1 MLLESLERRDAPG
14 AMLPVSWEAV
24 LDVLSVKPDQLSN
37 LTVSNKRK
45 RLDLPA
51 EILND
56 KAQPISK
63 PASLIAVD
71 SSLKMAALQ
80 GSHRALPQRNLS
92 DLREPHVNAGLTRL
106 FHFQHGHAEDGIAS
120 PSDSKQSFDG
130 TSRLDANSLFSS
142 PSNSRDIAKGDSLS
156 LGGIGANGSGG
167 GSGSGEGQQQTNP
180 TSLNGQPM
188 GPTGLPSESLH
199 ASGGGSS
206 NQADQPS
213 IGRGNTKS
221 SSVSSEAAKQ
231 PMASPSNAS
240 SQDSPNPQSSEI
252 RSVPTVPHGPN
263 SITATPSIDT
273 RRFSLDRLSLHLTAG
288 TLAPSVHMVSPIPSQ
303 GQARI
308 YVEGGLGK
316 AIDIDG
322 LGYSTRLVKPQI
334 EILVTNSNSITE
346 SSRARSLGILQSR
359 DFRQDSN
366 HFSGTVAGELAPG
379 SLLYA
384 RVVGTHT
391 FEHVSAPFSYS
402 TSRDADSDGVHDQLE
417 LSAPQS
423 DINGDGVSDH
433 SQPNVAS
440 FPESRFGEWLSLSA
454 SIGEFK
460 NIRTFQSNLPSEQQK
475 LPYGLIGFDVDN
487 VPIGGI
493 SIVRLQL
500 PTDSST
506 NQYWKLDSLSNQLVD
521 FSFNGST
528 GAKWESGAFLL
539 YLQDGGRGDADGI
552 ANGRI
557 VDPGGP
563 GTSPFRMFSIPQSS
577 WTFQETG
584 GTQGNAG
591 TFSNQQ
597 MIEGDSL
604 LSSLTTSW
612 TVPASANALL
622 FDFRIKFDRDS
633 SQINDAFEVGFV
645 DALGNSLVP
654 TFAANRDSFL
664 NVTEGQ
670 SPAFGT
676 TTSLNTTFI
685 GQEVLYQA
693 ALDLNSVPAGTSGTL
708 FVRLVNND
716 NASGQDNSTAV
727 RLYFDNN
734 SPAANQD
741 SYSTLEDTP
750 LTVPGPGVLGNDS
763 DPESDSLRAVLV
775 TQPSNG
781 SVALGPDGGF
791 NYLPSPNFFGIDSF
805 TYNANDGFLNSSDAT
820 VIISVVAVNDA
831 PVAIDDNYSAR
842 FNQPL
847 SIAAANGLLRNDYDI
862 DSTGLTASQVIGVDQ
877 GPNHGSILLQADGSF
892 SYSPNTGFS
901 GNDFFTYRTFDGM
914 AFSNPVR
921 ANIRIAPTV
930 TGVFADSTLWS
941 NNFAFAALGYPLM
954 GNTRN
959 LPWFNLNQIRIQF
972 SEPIQTVSS
981 GEVVIHGSPTR
992 NIDYNTGLV
1001 VSRPDSRTLELTL
1014 RSGLVFTTDR
1024 IQVSVLD
1031 SVRDLQEVLID
1042 GNADGLPGD
1051 PFNLAFAV
1059 VRGDVNN
1066 SNSVLSSDVTLVSRS
1081 QSGIGTYNP
1090 FMDVNGSASIL
1101 SNDVTLVSRNQ
1112 SGLATADASINS
1124 LLSPSIITNP
1134 TSLSKFFVPDSSD
1147 RVAYRYSSDGTSRRF
1162 LPTTTSM
1169 NVRGSA
1175 MTSAGDKLWLISA
1188 NDEVQVFQPATGTL
1202 LGNWKANGGGTSE
1215 GITIWGN
1222 DAWVVSPGTDRVY
1235 RFQEGARTLSGTLD
1249 ASSSFSLD
1257 SANSQPTGIVT
1268 NGVHFWVTDS
1278 LSDRMFIYS
1287 LNGSPMGS
1295 WPLDP
1300 ANTNATGVTLNPAG
1314 GTDLWTVDKDTRRV
1328 YTYAGGL
1335 EWLSSNQSKPALSSF
1350 SLNSQNTDPEDIA
1363 DPPPLVDPMRWIGTS
1378 GGNWNSPSNWNLN
1391 RVPTMNDDV
1400 VIDIPNGDYNV
1411 DINGQ
1416 ANVRS
1421 LHAMDPIRVLF
1432 GGTLDIG
1439 STTEL
1444 SGLNL
1449 ESGGVVEGNGNIVV
1463 TNEFL
1468 WRGGALRGNGIFEL
1482 AATAS
1487 GSIAGNSIKNLN
1499 RSWINNGRVTM
1510 TSQLALGPN
1519 SSFQNNSSGEFR
1531 IENDV
1536 DMVFG
1541 DFNRALTPRPFI
1553 NSGTLRKPN
1562 GTDESSLHLAI
1573 NNTTSG
1579 AVIVDSGLL
1588 RVNAG
1593 VSNVGSVT
1601 ISSSAQLTT
1610 FSTQTSPSIATI
1622 GFQQTAG
1629 VTTLN
1634 NGTLSTPS
1642 DLANGLRISG
1652 GILSGNGSLF
1662 GNVLNAG
1669 ELQIGNPIGAL
1680 SVSGSYAQSSNGLL
1694 SMDWLSDQPILG
1706 NDQLR
1711 VIGTVSLNGNIAIN
1725 RTGTPANANE
1735 VVFID
1740 NDGIE
1745 GIAGTFANLPNSAV
1759 VSLNGRDY
1767 KVNYAGNG
1775 SNSND
1780 LSLTLDAPM
1789 LSIRSVRQPESQTN
1803 FQFTVSLNRPSTDT
1817 VNVEY
1822 FTSND
1827 SATDPLDYLSQTG
1840 TLEFLPGQIS
1850 QTINIDVVNDSMVE
1864 TTERFFVNLHRPI
1877 FAGIAQPSAKGTI
1890 LDDDGDPIT
1899 RDNLGTDFW
1908 LTFPTNLGDAGSSA
1922 GPQSLFLFITS
1933 PHTTNGTVS
1942 IPGLGFNQSFSV
1954 QSNITTTVSIPTGA
1968 DPRGANG
1975 LIQNLGIRVVSDR
1988 EVAVYGLN
1996 QISQTTDAY
2005 TAIPVDILDTEYI
2018 VLGWKNTSN
2027 NVFARTQINVVAT
2040 ENNTSV
2046 SITPAATVIGR
2057 PAGVPYTINLNAGQ
2071 TYQLQANGIP
2081 LDLSGTIVS
2090 SNEPIAVFGGHS
2102 CANIPTDIP
2111 LCDHVVEQIPPT
2123 STWGTNFFTVPLAT
2137 RAVGDTFR
2145 IVASQDQTSISI
2157 NGVVVDIINK
2167 GQVFEQLLSQPSRI
2181 KTNRPVLVAQYANG
2195 QGFDNANADPFM
2207 MLIPPSEQFLAEYT
2221 VSTPAANF
2229 AINYMNVVIPT
2240 AAVGALKMDGNPIA
2254 GNLFAPIPKSRYS
2267 GAQIPVSVGSHNF
2280 TSDVP
2285 FGIYSYGFNVY
2296 DSYGYP
2302 GGMALANIADA
2313 RTLELTPVRFESQPG
2328 IQHELTAWAL
2338 DQNGS
2343 RLTGVRIDFEVSG
2356 THTKLGYAFTD
2367 SSGTATFRYAG
2378 TLLGTDLIT
2387 ASIGDLTQT
2396 AKMKWISPP
2405 PIISIKTPDYLS
2417 VHPANIPLLISGN
2430 AAAAIPAA
2438 QIVSVTIDGVPVG
2451 TLDSSGNFF
2460 ARVVPKPGQTTFQFT
2475 AIDSYGATASASI
2488 ILRGLDSS
2496 KPSDMFE
2503 TLSELPNLRLTHGIT
2518 SWNEKKSILYSE
2530 VEVANLGAYPAKAP
2544 LVIGLTNLS
2553 DPRVVPIDIDGY
2565 TPQGIPYYDLTR
2577 FVSSN
2582 SLAPNQ
2588 KSDRAIVA
2596 FYNPAE
2602 LPFTFDT
2609 VLMAQ
2614 LNRAPHFTSTP
2625 ITSVASGNPYQFE
2638 ILATDPDAD
2647 PLSYKLPIGPS
2658 GMTIDNGYLRWS
2670 PTQHDIGNHDIVISA
2685 TDGLGA
2691 TARLSFVLSV
2701 VAPTGNRSPVFSS
2714 IPVVVARVGEDYEYT
2729 FSATD
2734 ADGDSVSFSSEGSLP
2749 NGASIIVG
2757 NSTSGDATAKLIW
2770 KPAASNA
2777 GANLITL
2784 VASDGKP
2791 NSRALQSFQ
2800 LQVQPE
2806 LGNRAPE
2813 FTSIPITQTLP
2824 ELPYQYTAVAIDPDR
2839 DPLVFQLTSA
2849 PNGMTIQS
2857 STGQVSWNPTASQIG
2872 AHAVAI
2878 EVSDGKGW
2886 RTTQSFSLQVLN
2898 STPGT
2903 LTGSVFFDVDGDG
2916 VRNSNEPPQTNWIV
2930 YLDAN
2935 QNNRLDAGEK
2945 SALSNSNGDYSLTN
2959 ITPGSYSLA
2968 IVMQSGW
2975 APTLPASQRYQGSI
2989 LANQTIS
2996 NLIFGN
3002 TTRGS
3007 NNNPPDFT
3015 SSPLASAI
3023 RGKRYRYTPT
3033 AIDADGDSL
3042 TFSLEYA
3049 PTGMV
3054 IDPAS
3059 GTLSWF
3065 VDTNMSESR
3074 VTLKVEDG
3082 QGGSDLQSFTL
3093 VIKPNELPEFISS
3106 PILKAVVGSPYG
3118 YDANAIDADDLTDS
3132 LRFKLDSAS
3141 VERGMTIQS
3150 ASGLI
3155 EWSNPFLGLYPIAI
3169 TVTDPYGAES
3179 IQRYD
3184 LAVNASDVNRP
3195 PQIFSNPSGQ
3205 IERGKTFVHSI
3216 AAFDPDND
3224 PISFGIVGPPLGM
3237 TLDASGTLRWTPTLA
3252 QLGTTIF
3259 TLAASDGSLTRTR
3272 NVTLAVAN
3280 HPSNDAPQFTT
3291 QPPAGGLAGKSY
3303 FYDANA
3309 FDPEGDTLRFELLSS
3324 PDGMT
3329 IDARSGIVDW
3339 KPNAN
3344 QAGFHPIRLRVSDM
3358 RGGSTTQ
3365 SATIDVGLV
3374 NRPPVISS
3382 SPVTSSPINKP
3393 YHYPVRVSD
3402 ADGDEVRFRLGNQ
3415 TTAVGIDLEIDP
3427 NTGLL
3432 SWTPKSLGTYTLEV
3446 IATDIHGLQAI
3457 QIYEMTVVD
3466 SNANQPPQ
3474 ITSTPLLTAEVGVQ
3488 YAYDLHAVD
3497 PDSSLLTYRLITPAS
3512 IPPNAS
3518 FDPATGLLLWTPTA
3532 DQLHQSIPHAIQV
3545 SDGQWTATQSFEIK
3559 IVPANSPPILRPLAD
3574 VTVVRGDKVLVDTSA
3589 SDADNDLIRF
3599 SLDAESIAA
3608 GLTIDADRGRIA
3620 WQTFAQ
3626 SIGSNPVTPLG
3637 SRTVTVSASDGR
3649 QLVSQSFLLITVADT
3664 AAPTVRLGAT
3674 DASGKQVVAPRVD
3687 QEILLFVSASDN
3699 VRIESRTLT
3708 LASVTRNG
3716 ITTPRNEVL
3725 TLDANHSARL
3735 RIQPDMIGLL
3745 RFQGTAIDPS
3755 GNIGTAT
3762 PLQLLV
3768 PDPDDL
3774 KPPVA
3779 QILGGPQLTLSQPTD
3794 IFANV
3799 SDESPLVTW
3808 QLELM
3813 NNTTRRL
3820 SLLASGSG
3828 NLANAPI
3835 ANLDTT
3841 MMRNGA
3847 YTLVLTAIDS
3857 GANKTIDAASVQI
3870 EGGLKLG
3877 NFSLGFNDLTVP
3889 VAGVPIM
3896 LTRRYDSLDADVS
3909 GDFGYGWSL
3918 DIATTKIELQIDPNR
3933 LPDLSGYIPFRDG
3946 DRVLVTLPDGTQEG
3960 FTFYGKPGTSFLGI
3974 VLDYVP
3980 AFVADAGVKSKLLV
3994 NSLPLKKVG
4003 DDYLDYA
4010 SGRLYNP
4017 ADPTFGGSY
4026 ELKLRNGS
4034 SLVINAKTG
4043 ELTTL
4048 VDRVGNEVIIGP
4060 DGFQSASGRGIRFE
4074 RDWANRIT
4082 AVIDP
4087 RGKRIEYEYDGA
4099 GDLVAMTNRV
4109 GATTRFTYADNRPHF
4124 LQSIVDPLGRTA
4136 ATATYAPD
4144 GRFHSLANA
4153 SGQSATASYN
4163 VSAGTQ
4169 SVTDANGFVSS
4180 QTLNARGNVTRTI
4193 DQTGVIATATFDSK
4207 GNVLSQTQV
4216 IGLEDTTSNE
4226 TDDLTTT
4233 YIYDSEFNLIET
4245 RDSFGNA
4252 SRSTH
4257 DEYGAVTSSTDSNGN
4272 TSRTHYN
4279 PDGTLAFTTDP
4290 DGNTSRFRA
4299 NDTGNITQ
4307 SRDRNNNLL
4316 FDAVYN
4322 SFGELTSMT
4331 PGEGLAQT
4339 IAYDD
4344 NGNSIA
4350 SWSFEGSGPNQV
4362 QALRLSRYN
4371 DDNKVV
4377 ASQSGRLPAG
4387 HHILAN
4393 FETVQ
4398 IPTEYLISSG
4408 QTEFDA
4414 IGQPQVAINDTGL
4427 RSETVRDID
4436 GRIVETRTQ
4445 QRASGSGNTLHWF
4458 LSRTVYDVMGR
4469 TIAVTDSHPLGIDPA
4484 LIESTRTEY
4493 DPAGR
4498 VTATYRV
4505 VGIQIELVGP
4515 QHSQQSRIASP
4526 GTVIPNSRTTN
4537 VYDSSG
4543 RSYLSIDGYGRESR
4557 STFNAQGQTVES
4569 RTQATTETGQVVWL
4583 VSRTV
4588 FDSQGRPLVTTDQY
4602 MDIGLSMDSSPV
4614 EATRAIYDSR
4624 GRSIGSQRL
4633 TGAIVRLTEKETSVV
4648 SFGTPVSSTRTE
4660 YDSQGRAFRQ
4670 IASDG
4675 QISET
4680 EYDSRGRV
4688 AATLG
4693 MHVLAS
4699 SVGLMARGDHHH
4711 VRLRSETRYNHL
4723 GQAFQSVTGVVEHGS
4738 VVNGV
4743 FVKSSLATDTDRSQ
4757 QRISESIYDDAGRVV
4772 RRNMPD
4778 GTFTRTEYDS
4788 KGRVVAE
4795 IDSIG
4800 NRKDM
4805 LYDLDNRLAKVMLPA
4820 VPDPRNNNV
4829 LTRPTYH
4836 YEYNKFGQM
4845 SKLTDAN
4852 DHLTHFGFDATG
4864 RPTSRTLPDGQ
4875 IETMAYDLQKRL
4887 VLQVSFEGVHQRTVY
4902 DDSKAG
4908 AGRVARREYF
4918 ANAND
4923 YNAFVSSGNLDVM
4936 IQWKRV
4942 SMTYDAFGRVTS
4954 TTHAYASGAAAGV
4967 PIAVL
4972 QDVWATKYDVQGR
4985 VTQESSPT
4993 GIMQYDYDVLGRKT
5007 HVRTMVPTV
5016 SGVASESVYAYDS
5029 LGRLASVSTTL
5040 RDGLPVDIDPT
5051 LAGNQPETTI
5061 HHYDVLG
5068 RMDFTELPNS
5078 VVQDYTFD
5086 NMDRLDVMR
5095 HFQSDANNA
5104 NLADNVLR
5112 DTFDYSYRADGK
5124 RTGLFESFGG
5134 SGIGIQPVNPN
5145 LTTSYTWTYD
5155 NAGRL
5160 VSEVL
5165 DSSDNSLDQTE
5176 SYITDLAGNRMRRM
5190 LDKPNATND
5199 VTDIYTFDSSDRIL
5213 REDRYAGLS
5222 PTGVPAGSS
5231 MSSTAYQWNGTQQA
5245 SKQVSGIGV
5254 SPVVSQNMSYGLMG
5268 QLEKVVITTSSSGN
5282 VTARTQVEYRYDKH
5296 GIRFIATD
5304 YAFDPQTSNVQLQA
5318 STEYLIDHNNFTGYA
5333 QTILETVKNAAGQPT
5348 KRTTYTFGQDELTQ
5362 TVSDI
5367 DPNSGLPSPVSSL
5380 IFGHDGHGS
5389 TRVLFDAAAAI
5400 TQVFTYSAYGE
5411 LLAIHNGTGLNVTS
5425 QASPLTSVLYNGESI
5440 DSRTGLY
5447 NFRARWYS
5455 ASNGRFERLDP
5466 YAGNPNDPFSFN
5478 KYGFVHGEPV
5488 LNKDPSGKFLIAI
5501 DGTGTEDWLSNPRNP
5516 QKLAN
5521 GRWLSHVKNFSEEY
5535 RGEKFYNFGPSD
5547 GTWASD
5553 LPIIEEKAF
5562 ERLMDY
5568 RKKSKE
5574 NRDEAIDIIGW
5585 SRGAYSAMRLAQRLS
5600 QGSPNLDGTWNSE
5613 PVPVRFLG
5621 LYDPVDMTFYDE
5633 TGRGTASHV
5642 SANVLNAV
5650 WAHGVER
5657 TGDAHYWHGGLR
5669 DYDSESAPWFNWTR
5683 IAATFD
5689 RCTNLTDLPIAGTH
5703 GAMGGTP
5710 GYSPDHSIP
5719 YNYSYDVGMAYKTDR
5734 TMREVASRVG
5744 VPIKVIDR
5752 SAYGFPANQSQ
5763 LPQIRSRT
5771 WSEWRSSWMPSFSF
5785 SFGIGF

>member
-1 MLLESLERRDAPG
+1 LLLESLERRDAPG
-14 AMLPVSWEAV
+14 AMLPISWETI

-37 LTVSNKRK
+37 RTVSNKQK
-45 RLDLPA
+45 RLDLTA
-51 EILND
+51 ENLND
-56 KAQPISK
+56 KSQRTSK
-63 PASLIAVD
+63 PAIVNTVD
-71 SSLKMAALQ
+71 SSVKMAAPYGSDRTLQ
-80 GSHRALPQRNLS
+80 HENLRS
-92 DLREPHVNAGLTRL
+92 LREPRVHAGPTQL
-106 FHFQHGHAEDGIAS
+106 FHFQHGRAEDGIAS
-120 PSDSKQSFDG
+120 PSDSKQVFDDP
-130 TSRLDANSLFSS
+130 SLLDANCIFGSPANTRDASLGDPLSLKG
-142 PSNSRDIAKGDSLS
+142 IGDS
-156 LGGIGANGSGG
+156 GSGG
-167 GSGSGEGQQQTNP
+167 GSGGGEVHQQSNP

-188 GPTGLPSESLH
+188 GSTGLPSESLH
-199 ASGGGSS
+199 TMGGGLS
-206 NQADQPS
+206 DQTDLQRVW
-213 IGRGNTKS
+213 IGYEKS
-221 SSVSSEAAKQ
+221 TSASSEATQ
-231 PMASPSNAS
+231 QSMASPSTAPT
-240 SQDSPNPQSSEI
+240 QDSSNPRPSEVQ
-252 RSVPTVPHGPN
+252 SVPSIPN
-263 SITATPSIDT
+263 GHTPITAASAIDS
-273 RRFSLDRLSLHLTAG
+273 RGFSLDRIGLHRTAG
-288 TLAPSVHMVSPIPSQ
+288 TLAPTIHLVSPLPSQ
-303 GQARI
+303 GQSRI
-308 YVEGGLGK
+308 YLKGALGN
-316 AIDIDG
+316 AIYRNG
-322 LGYSTRLVKPQI
+322 NGNSTLAIKPQI
-334 EILVTNSNSITE
+334 EILVANPNSIRE
-346 SSRARSLGILQSR
+346 SSQARSLGILQSSDVR
-359 DFRQDSN
+359 GDSN
-366 HFSGTVAGELAPG
+366 QFSGTVAGELAPG

-384 RVVGTHT
+384 RLVGTHT
-391 FEHVSAPFSYS
+391 FDHVSAPFVYS
-402 TSRDADSDGVHDQLE
+402 TSLDTDSDGVHDPLE
-417 LSAPQS
+417 SSSQRS
-423 DINGDGVSDH
+423 DINKDGILDQYQS
-433 SQPNVAS
+433 SVAS

-454 SIGEFK
+454 SVGEFR
-460 NIRTFQSNLPSEQQK
+460 NIRTFQSQIPSEQQK

-487 VPIGGI
+487 VPIGGM

-500 PTDSST
+500 PADSFT
-506 NQYWKLDSLSNQLVD
+506 NQYWKVDTLSNQLVD

-591 TFSNQQ
+591 TFTNQQ

-604 LSSLTTSW
+604 LSSLSTSW
-612 TVPASANALL
+612 TVPATANALL
-622 FDFRIKFDRDS
+622 FDVRIKFDRDS
-633 SQINDAFEVGFV
+633 SQINDALEVGFV
-645 DALGNSLVP
+645 DTLGNPLVP

-670 SPAFGT
+670 SPSFGT
-676 TTSLNTTFI
+676 TTSLNTTTI
-685 GQEVLYQA
+685 GQEVLYQV
-693 ALDLNSVPAGTSGTL
+693 ALDLTSVPAGTSGTL
-708 FVRLVNND
+708 FVRLINND
-716 NASGQDNSTAV
+716 NASNQDNSTAV
-727 RLYFDNN
+727 RLYFENN
-734 SPAANQD
+734 SPVANPD

-750 LTVPGPGVLGNDS
+750 LTIPGPGVLGNDS
-763 DPESDSLRAVLV
+763 DPESDSLMAVLV
-775 TQPSNG
+775 RQPTNG
-781 SVALGPDGGF
+781 SVVLNSEGGF
-791 NYLPSPNFFGIDSF
+791 TYNPSPNFSGFDSF
-805 TYNANDGFLNSSDAT
+805 TYRANDGFLNSSEAT
-820 VIISVVAVNDA
+820 VVISVVAVNDP

-842 FNQPL
+842 FNQTL
-847 SIAAANGLLRNDYDI
+847 SIAAATGLLRNDHDI
-862 DSTGLTASQVIGVDQ
+862 DSTSLTTTQVIGVDQ

-892 SYSPNTGFS
+892 SYSPNAGFS
-901 GNDFFTYRTFDGM
+901 GNDYFTYRTFDGI
-914 AFSNPVR
+914 AFSRPVR

-930 TGVFADSTLWS
+930 TGVFVDSTQWS
-941 NNFAFAALGYPLM
+941 NNFAFATLGYPLV

-959 LPWFNLNQIRIQF
+959 LPWFNLNQVRIQF
-972 SEPIQTVSS
+972 SEPIQSVSS
-981 GEVVIHGSPTR
+981 SEIVIHGSPNR

-1001 VSRPDSRTLELTL
+1001 ISRPDSRTLELTL
-1014 RSGLVFTTDR
+1014 RTGLVFTTDK

-1051 PFNLAFAV
+1051 PFNLSFAV

-1090 FMDVNGSASIL
+1090 FMDVNGSATIL
-1101 SNDVTLVSRNQ
+1101 SNDVTLVTRNQ
-1112 SGLATADASINS
+1112 SGLATADTSITS
-1124 LLSPSIITNP
+1124 LLPPSIITNP
-1134 TSLSKFFVPDSSD
+1134 TSLSKFFVPDSAD

-1162 LPTTTSM
+1162 LPTTASM

-1175 MTSAGDKLWLISA
+1175 MTSSGDRLWLVNA
-1188 NDEVQVFQPATGTL
+1188 TDEVQVFEPATGTL
-1202 LGNWKANGGGTSE
+1202 LGNWRANGGGTSE
-1215 GITIWGN
+1215 GITVWGT
-1222 DAWVVSPGTDRVY
+1222 DTWIVSPSTDRVY

-1249 ASSSFSLD
+1249 ASFSFPLD

-1268 NGVHFWVTDS
+1268 NGLQFWVTDS
-1278 LSDRMFIYS
+1278 LSDRMFVYGM
-1287 LNGSPMGS
+1287 NGDPLGS

-1350 SLNSQNTDPEDIA
+1350 SLNSHNTDPEDIA
-1363 DPPPLVDPMRWIGTS
+1363 DPPPLVDPMRWIGTT

-1391 RVPTMNDDV
+1391 RVPTANDDV

-1421 LHAMDPIRVLF
+1421 LHAMDPIRVLS

-1449 ESGGVVEGNGNIVV
+1449 ESGGVVEGFGNIVV

-1499 RSWINNGRVTM
+1499 RHWINKGRVTM

-1519 SSFQNNSSGEFR
+1519 ASFQNNSSGEFR

-1541 DFNRALTPRPFI
+1541 DFNRALLPRPFT
-1553 NSGTLRKPN
+1553 NSGILRKPN
-1562 GTDESSLHLAI
+1562 GTDESTLHLAI
-1573 NNTTSG
+1573 SNTTSG
-1579 AVIVDSGLL
+1579 VVIVDSGIL

-1593 VSNVGSVT
+1593 VSNAGSVS
-1601 ISSSAQLTT
+1601 IGSSAELTT
-1610 FSTQTSPSIATI
+1610 FSTQTSPSIASI
-1622 GFQQTAG
+1622 GFQQSAG
-1629 VTTLN
+1629 VTTLS
-1634 NGTLSTPS
+1634 NGTLSTPAS
-1642 DLANGLRISG
+1642 LANSLRITG
-1652 GILSGNGSLF
+1652 GILSGSGNLL

-1669 ELQIGNPIGAL
+1669 ELQIGNPVGAL
-1680 SVSGSYAQSSNGLL
+1680 NVTGSYAQSSSGLL

-1711 VIGTVSLNGNIAIN
+1711 VTGTVSINGNIAIN
-1725 RTGTPANANE
+1725 RTGVPAAANE

-1745 GIAGTFANLPNSAV
+1745 GIAGTFANLPNNTL

-1803 FQFTVSLNRPSTDT
+1803 FQFTVSLSRPSADT
-1817 VNVEY
+1817 VTVEY

-1840 TLEFLPGQIS
+1840 TLEFLPGQVS

-1864 TTERFFVNLHRPI
+1864 PTERFLVNLRRPT
-1877 FAGIAQPSAKGTI
+1877 FAGIDQPSAKGTI
-1890 LDDDGDPIT
+1890 LDEDSGPIT
-1899 RDNLGTDFW
+1899 RDNLGTEFW

-1922 GPQSLFLFITS
+1922 GPQSLSLFITS
-1933 PHTTNGTVS
+1933 PHNTNGNVS
-1942 IPGLGFNQSFSV
+1942 IPGLGFNQPFSV
-1954 QSNITTTVSIPTGA
+1954 QSNTTTTVSIPNGA
-1968 DPRGANG
+1968 DPRGTNG
-1975 LIQNLGIRVVSDR
+1975 RIQDLGIRIVSDR

-2027 NVFARTQINVVAT
+2027 NAFARTQINVVAT

-2046 SITPAATVIGR
+2046 SITPAASTLGR

-2145 IVASQDQTSISI
+2145 VLASQDQTSISI
-2157 NGVVVDIINK
+2157 NGVVVDIIDK
-2167 GQVFEQLLSQPSRI
+2167 GQIFEQLLSQPSRI

-2240 AAVGALKMDGNPIA
+2240 VAVGALKMDGSPIA
-2254 GNLFAPIPKSRYS
+2254 GNLFAPIPNSRYS
-2267 GAQIPVSVGSHNF
+2267 GAQIPVLVGSHNF

-2302 GGMALANIADA
+2302 GGMALADIADA
-2313 RTLELTPVRFESQPG
+2313 RTLELTPGRYESQPG

-2356 THTKLGYAFTD
+2356 THSKLGYAFTD
-2367 SSGTATFRYAG
+2367 SAGIATFRYAG

-2405 PIISIKTPDYLS
+2405 PTISIKSPDNPS
-2417 VHPANIPLLISGN
+2417 VHPANVPLLIYGN
-2430 AAAAIPAA
+2430 AVAAIPAA
-2438 QIVSVTIDGVPVG
+2438 QIVSVTIDGIPVG
-2451 TLDSSGNFF
+2451 TLDSAGNFF

-2475 AIDSYGATASASI
+2475 AIDSYGATASTSVT
-2488 ILRGLDSS
+2488 LRGLDSS

-2503 TLSELPNLRLTHGIT
+2503 SLSELPNLRLSHGIT

-2530 VEVANLGAYPAKAP
+2530 VEVSNLGAYPAKAP
-2544 LVIGLTNLS
+2544 IVIGLTNLS

-2565 TPQGIPYYDLTR
+2565 TPQGIPYYDLSR

-2596 FYNPAE
+2596 FYNPAK

-2701 VAPTGNRSPVFSS
+2701 VAPTGNRSPVFNSV
-2714 IPVVVARVGEDYEYT
+2714 PVVVARVGEDYEYT

-2734 ADGDSVSFSSEGSLP
+2734 ADGDSISFSSEGSLP
-2749 NGASIIVG
+2749 NGASIIVD
-2757 NSTSGDATAKLIW
+2757 NSTLGDATAKLIW
-2770 KPAASNA
+2770 KPIASNA

-2784 VASDGKP
+2784 VALDGKP
-2791 NSRALQSFQ
+2791 HSRALQSFQ
-2800 LQVQPE
+2800 LQVLPE

-2813 FTSIPITQTLP
+2813 FTSTPITQTLP
-2824 ELPYQYTAVAIDPDR
+2824 ELPYKYTAVAIDPDR
-2839 DPLVFQLTSA
+2839 DPLVFQLISP
-2849 PNGMTIQS
+2849 PNGMTVQA
-2857 STGQVSWNPTASQIG
+2857 STGQVSWNPTAAQIG
-2872 AHAVAI
+2872 AHSVSI

-2898 STPGT
+2898 SAPGT
-2903 LTGSVFFDVDGDG
+2903 LAGSVFFDVDGDG
-2916 VRNSNEPPQTNWIV
+2916 VRNSNEPPQTNWTV

-2935 QNNRLDAGEK
+2935 QNNRLDASEK
-2945 SALSNSNGDYSLTN
+2945 STLSNSNGDYRLTN

-2975 APTLPASQRYQGSI
+2975 APTLPVSQRYQGSI
-2989 LANQTIS
+2989 LANQTIN

-3015 SSPLASAI
+3015 SSPIASAI
-3023 RGKRYRYTPT
+3023 QGKRYRYTPT

-3042 TFSLEYA
+3042 TFSLDFA

-3054 IDPAS
+3054 IDPNS

-3065 VDTNMSESR
+3065 VDTTISESR
-3074 VTLKVEDG
+3074 VTIRVDDG

-3093 VIKPNELPEFISS
+3093 TIQPNQSPEFTSE
-3106 PILKAVVGSPYG
+3106 PELKATVGSPYS
-3118 YDANAIDADDLTDS
+3118 YNARAFDQDDPSDS
-3132 LRFKLDSAS
+3132 LRFKLDTESLG
-3141 VERGMTIQS
+3141 RGMTLNTS
-3150 ASGLI
+3150 TGLI
-3155 EWSNPFLGLYPIAI
+3155 HWSNPVLGLYPIAI

-3179 IQRYD
+3179 IQRYEI
-3184 LAVNASDVNRP
+3184 AVNASNVNRP
-3195 PQIFSNPSGQ
+3195 PLILSNPSGQ

-3216 AAFDPDND
+3216 NAFDPDND
-3224 PISFGIVGPPLGM
+3224 PIGFGIIGPPTGM
-3237 TLDASGTLRWTPTLA
+3237 ILDASGTLRWTPSLA
-3252 QLGTTIF
+3252 QLGTAVF
-3259 TLAASDGSLTRTR
+3259 TLAASDGSLVHTR
-3272 NVTLAVAN
+3272 NVTITVAN
-3280 HPSNDAPQFTT
+3280 HPSNDAPQFTS
-3291 QPPAGGLAGKSY
+3291 QPPTGGLVEKSY

-3324 PDGMT
+3324 PEGMT

-3358 RGGSTTQ
+3358 RGGSATQ

-3402 ADGDEVRFRLGNQ
+3402 ADGDAVRFRLGNQ
-3415 TTAVGIDLEIDP
+3415 TTAVGIDLEIDS

-3446 IATDIHGLQAI
+3446 IATDAHGLQAI

-3474 ITSTPLLTAEVGVQ
+3474 ITSTPLLTVEVGVQ
-3488 YAYDLHAVD
+3488 YTYDLHAVD

-3559 IVPANSPPILRPLAD
+3559 VVPANSPPILLPLAD
-3574 VTVVRGDKVLVDTSA
+3574 VTVVRGDKVLVDASA

-3608 GLTIDADRGRIA
+3608 GLSIDADRGRIA

-3626 SIGSNPVTPLG
+3626 STGSNPVTPLG
-3637 SRTVTVSASDGR
+3637 SRTVTVSATDGR
-3649 QLVSQSFLLITVADT
+3649 QSVSHSFILTTVADT
-3664 AAPTVRLGAT
+3664 AVPTVRLGAT

-3699 VRIESRTLT
+3699 VRVESRTLT

-3779 QILGGPQLTLSQPTD
+3779 QILGGPQLTLSKPTD
-3794 IFANV
+3794 IFVNV

-3820 SLLASGSG
+3820 SLLASGNG

-3889 VAGVPIM
+3889 VAGVPIK

-3980 AFVADAGVKSKLLV
+3980 AFVADVGVKSKLLV
-3994 NSLPLKKVG
+3994 DSLPLKKVG

-4017 ADPTFGGSY
+4017 ADHTFGGSY
-4026 ELKLRNGS
+4026 ELKMRNGS

-4048 VDRVGNEVIIGP
+4048 VDRVGNEVFIGP
-4060 DGFQSASGRGIRFE
+4060 DGFQSASGRGISFE

-4087 RGKRIEYEYDGA
+4087 RGKRIEYGYDGA
-4099 GDLVAMTNRV
+4099 GDLVAITNRL

-4136 ATATYAPD
+4136 AATTYAPD

-4153 SGQSATASYN
+4153 SGQSATATYN

-4180 QTLNARGNVTRTI
+4180 QTMNARGNVTRTV

-4216 IGLEDTTSNE
+4216 IGLEDATSNE

-4233 YIYDSEFNLIET
+4233 YVYDSEFNLIET

-4279 PDGTLAFTTDP
+4279 LDGTLAFTTDP

-4339 IAYDD
+4339 ITYDD

-4350 SWSFEGSGPNQV
+4350 SWSFEGSGLNQV

-4398 IPTEYLISSG
+4398 IPSEYLINSG

-4427 RSETVRDID
+4427 RNETVRDID

-4445 QRASGSGNTLHWF
+4445 QRASGSGNTATWF
-4458 LSRTVYDVMGR
+4458 LSRTVYDAVGR

-4484 LIESTRTEY
+4484 LIEATRTEY

-4498 VTATYRV
+4498 VTAAYRV

-4515 QHSQQSRIASP
+4515 LHSQQSRIVSP
-4526 GTVIPNSRTTN
+4526 GTVIPNSRTSN

-4543 RSYLSIDGYGRESR
+4543 RSYLSIDGFGRESQ
-4557 STFNAQGQTVES
+4557 STFNAKGQTVES
-4569 RTQATTETGQVVWL
+4569 RTQATTETRQSVWL

-4588 FDSQGRPLVTTDQY
+4588 FDAQGRPLVTTDQY
-4602 MDIGLSMDSSPV
+4602 IDTGLSMDSPPV
-4614 EATRAIYDSR
+4614 EAARTIYDSR
-4624 GRSIGSQRL
+4624 GRSIGTQRL
-4633 TGAIVRLTEKETSVV
+4633 TGVIVRLTGKETSVV
-4648 SFGTPVSSTRTE
+4648 SFGTLVSSTRTE

-4675 QISET
+4675 QVSET

-4693 MHVLAS
+4693 MHVLAT
-4699 SVGLMARGDHHH
+4699 SVGLMARGDHLH
-4711 VRLRSETRYNHL
+4711 VRLRSETRYNHS
-4723 GQAFQSVTGVVEHGS
+4723 GQAFQSVTGIVEYGS

-4743 FVKSSLATDTDRSQ
+4743 FVKSASAADTDRSQ
-4757 QRISESIYDDAGRVV
+4757 QRITESIYDDAGRVI
-4772 RRNMPD
+4772 RKNLPD

-4795 IDSIG
+4795 IDPIG

-4805 LYDLDNRLAKVMLPA
+4805 LYDLDNRLTGVMLPA
-4820 VPDPRNNNV
+4820 VPDPRNNNAM
-4829 LTRPTYH
+4829 TRPTYR
-4836 YEYNKFGQM
+4836 YEYNQFGQK

-4852 DHLTHFGFDATG
+4852 GHVTQFGFDATG

-4887 VLQVSFEGVHQRTVY
+4887 VLQVSFEGVHERTVY
-4902 DDSKAG
+4902 DDSPAG
-4908 AGRVARREYF
+4908 VGRAARREYF

-4923 YNAFVSSGNLDVM
+4923 YNAFMSSGNLDVT

-4942 SMTYDAFGRVTS
+4942 SMTFDAFGRVTS
-4954 TTHAYASGAAAGV
+4954 TTHTYASGATAGV

-4972 QDVWATKYDVQGR
+4972 QDIWTTTYDVQGR
-4985 VTQESSPT
+4985 VIQEISPT
-4993 GIMQYDYDVLGRKT
+4993 GIIHYDYDVLGRKT
-5007 HVRTMVPTV
+5007 HVRTIVPTV

-5029 LGRLASVSTTL
+5029 LGRLASVSTTQ

-5112 DTFDYSYRADGK
+5112 DMFDYSYRADGK

-5134 SGIGIQPVNPN
+5134 SGIGFQPVNPT
-5145 LTTSYTWTYD
+5145 LTTNYTWTYD

-5176 SYITDLAGNRMRRM
+5176 SYIMDLAGNRMRRM

-5213 REDRYAGLS
+5213 REERYAGLS
-5222 PTGVPAGSS
+5222 PTGVPEGSS
-5231 MSSTAYQWNGTQQA
+5231 MGSTAYQWNGTQQA

-5254 SPVVSQNMSYGLMG
+5254 SPVVSQNMSYGLTG
-5268 QLEKVVITTSSSGN
+5268 QLEKVVTTTSISGN

-5296 GIRFIATD
+5296 DTRFIATD
-5304 YAFDPQTSNVQLQA
+5304 YVFDPQTSNVQLQA

-5367 DPNSGLPSPVSSL
+5367 DPNLQVITQSSTL
-5380 IFGHDGHGS
+5380 TFGHDGHGS
-5389 TRVLFDAAAAI
+5389 TRVLFDAVAAI
-5400 TQVFTYSAYGE
+5400 AQVFTYSAYGE
-5411 LLAIHNGTGLNVTS
+5411 LLAIHNSTGLNITS
-5425 QASPLTSVLYNGESI
+5425 QAFPLTALLYNGESI

-5478 KYGFVHGEPV
+5478 KYGFVHGDPI
-5488 LNKDPSGKFLIAI
+5488 LNKDPSGKYLIAI
-5501 DGTGTEDWLSNPRNP
+5501 DGTGTEAWLENPRNP
-5516 QKLAN
+5516 RKLAN
-5521 GRWLSHVKNFSEEY
+5521 GRWLSHVRN
-5535 RGEKFYNFGPSD
+5535 FYNEYQAPETEKHYDFGPRN
-5547 GTWASD
+5547 GTTASD
-5553 LPIIEEKAF
+5553 LPQIE
-5562 ERLMDY
+5562 
-5568 RKKSKE
+5568 
-5574 NRDEAIDIIGW
+5574 DEAFNALEDFFKKNPSRINEPIDIIGW
-5585 SRGAYSAMRLAQRLS
+5585 SRGAYSAMRLAEKLKNGLTFRAL
-5600 QGSPNLDGTWNSE
+5600 PATLN
-5613 PVPVRFLG
+5613 VRFLG
-5621 LYDPVDMTFYDE
+5621 LYDPVDMTLFDPS
-5633 TGRGTASHV
+5633 GAWGTHDFIS
-5642 SANVLNAV
+5642 SNVQNVV
-5650 WAHGVER
+5650 WAHGVEDS
-5657 TGDAHYWHGGLR
+5657 TGSMR
-5669 DYDSESAPWFNWTR
+5669 DYDEESFFYYNWPRIQTR
-5683 IAATFD
+5683 WGGTT
-5689 RCTNLTDLPIAGTH
+5689 RMTNLALEATH
-5703 GAMGGTP
+5703 GAIGGTP
-5710 GYSPDHSIP
+5710 GYSPSEP
-5719 YNYSYDVGMAYKTDR
+5719 TNYNYSHDIQMSVKTDT
-5734 TMREVASRVG
+5734 TMRTIASGLG
-5744 VPIKVIDR
+5744 VPISVI
-5752 SAYGFPANQSQ
+5752 SSPSYGFPSTQSQ
-5763 LPQIRSRT
+5763 LPAIRTRT
-5771 WSEWRSSWMPSFSF
+5771 W
-5785 SFGIGF
+5785 FGFLTENMVLTGGFGFGLGF